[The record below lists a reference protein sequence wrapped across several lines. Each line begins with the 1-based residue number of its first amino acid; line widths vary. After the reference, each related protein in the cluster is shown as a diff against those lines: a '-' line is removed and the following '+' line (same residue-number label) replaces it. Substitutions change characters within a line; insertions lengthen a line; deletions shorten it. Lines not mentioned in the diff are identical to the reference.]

1 MKRIYT
7 ILLIAS
13 TLFFF
18 ACQQEE
24 NLAGGATGYLRL
36 TVNEDMSTNSRADVP
51 EGYKPEQIAV
61 QIVNAEGE
69 TVEETEDW
77 ELWQNK
83 SIELPVGTYTIKAS
97 SNGWDGQAA
106 GFDIPYYTG
115 SKEVTIT
122 AGGEVNETITCTL
135 ANVKVTVNFDKAL
148 LTKVRSVAATVDDD
162 AVSNGASPTYSL
174 SFESTET
181 RSAYF
186 PVSRLFANITVV
198 NNEGASNSMR
208 KELTDAEGNPVKA
221 RDHFILNIKESGTG
235 ESGISVTVDPT
246 THEYSYTFNVSTKSE
261 GSTTEPEEPTGSA
274 TLVASPWDRLAYLK
288 ATNVDAGTNGSI
300 DGLKFQYRATAVTLA
315 EGDETP
321 WTDIVTTAEESTY
334 IAMLTGLTASTT
346 YEYRVVN
353 GEGTQIGSAQ
363 SFTTGEADAQTALV
377 NGGFEDWCE
386 RSAGTALGKKNT
398 TFPCSETDYDAG
410 KLFWDTS
417 NRGANS
423 AGQLDPTNKADDLII
438 SGTYAARLESK
449 LVNAVIIKA
458 FAAASL
464 YTGSFG
470 AANMDMS
477 ATINFGQPF
486 TSRPVAL
493 HGYYQYSP
501 QNVDNVGDDLPA
513 DATVSEGNPDQCA
526 IYIALAKKTYTV
538 NNRQENTFIDFE
550 GDENI
555 IAYGTIE
562 GDYVKTNGAA
572 NGYTEFTI
580 PLQYKESQFGA
591 IPTHIII
598 VCSASKYGDYF
609 TGGEGST
616 LYVDDFSL
624 VYEGTPAIW
633 KNK

>member
-1 MKRIYT
+1 M
-7 ILLIAS
+7 
-13 TLFFF
+13 
-18 ACQQEE
+18 
-24 NLAGGATGYLRL
+24 
-36 TVNEDMSTNSRADVP
+36 
-51 EGYKPEQIAV
+51 
-61 QIVNAEGE
+61 
-69 TVEETEDW
+69 
-77 ELWQNK
+77 
-83 SIELPVGTYTIKAS
+83 
-97 SNGWDGQAA
+97 
-106 GFDIPYYTG
+106 
-115 SKEVTIT
+115 T
-122 AGGEVNETITCTL
+122 AG
-135 ANVKVTVNFDKAL
+135 A
-148 LTKVRSVAATVDDD
+148 
-162 AVSNGASPTYSL
+162 
-174 SFESTET
+174 
-181 RSAYF
+181 
-186 PVSRLFANITVV
+186 
-198 NNEGASNSMR
+198 
-208 KELTDAEGNPVKA
+208 
-221 RDHFILNIKESGTG
+221 
-235 ESGISVTVDPT
+235 
-246 THEYSYTFNVSTKSE
+246 
-261 GSTTEPEEPTGSA
+261 
-274 TLVASPWDRLAYLK
+274 WDRLAYLQ
-288 ATNVDAGTNGSI
+288 ATNVVPGTGVSTE
-300 DGLKFQYRATAVTLA
+300 GMKFQYREASETAVLA
-315 EGDETP
+315 ETDEAS
-321 WTDIVTTAEESTY
+321 WTDVVTTTEENKYT
-334 IAMLTGLTASTT
+334 AMLSGLTAETA
-346 YEYRVVN
+346 YEYRLVN
-353 GEGTQIGSAQ
+353 GNGDVISTQ

-386 RSAGTALGKKNT
+386 RSAGTAIGNKNT

-449 LVNAVIIKA
+449 LVNAFIIKA

-470 AANMDMS
+470 GANMDMS

-501 QNVDNVGDDLPA
+501 QNVDNVGDNLPA

-538 NNRQENTFIDFE
+538 NNKQENTFIDFE

-562 GDYVKTNGAA
+562 GDYVTTDEAA

-580 PLQYKESQFGA
+580 PLQYKESQFGET
-591 IPTHIII
+591 PTHIII

-609 TGGEGST
+609 TGGKGST

>member
-24 NLAGGATGYLRL
+24 NLTGGATGYLRL
-36 TVNEDMSTNSRADVP
+36 TVNEDMSTNSRAVP
-51 EGYKPEQIAV
+51 ENYKPEQIAV

-69 TVEETEDW
+69 TVKETEDW
-77 ELWQNK
+77 ELWSGKQ
-83 SIELPVGTYTIKAS
+83 IELPVGKYTIKAS
-97 SNGWDGQAA
+97 SNGFDGKDA

-115 SKEVTIT
+115 SKGVTIT
-122 AGGEVNETITCTL
+122 ANGEANETIICKL
-135 ANVKVTVNFDKAL
+135 ANVKVTVNFDPAL
-148 LTKVRSVAATVDDD
+148 IAKVRSVAATVDNDEVPND
-162 AVSNGASPTYSL
+162 GTPAVYSL
-174 SFESTET
+174 AFDTEET
-181 RSAYF
+181 RSGYF
-186 PVSRLFANITVV
+186 PVTKLFASITVV
-198 NNEGASNSMR
+198 NKDGDSHSMR

-221 RDHFILNIKESGTG
+221 RDHFILNIKETDTG
-235 ESGISVTVDPT
+235 EQGITVTVDPT
-246 THEYSYTFNVSTKSE
+246 THEYSYTFNVSTK
-261 GSTTEPEEPTGSA
+261 PTSGA
-274 TLVASPWDRLAYLK
+274 TLTAGAWDRLAYLK
-288 ATNVDAGTNGSI
+288 ATNVSTGTGVSAE
-300 DGLKFQYRATAVTLA
+300 GMKFQYRAAVETATLA
-315 EGDETP
+315 EDEEAG
-321 WTDIVTTAEESTY
+321 WTDVVTTTEENNYT
-334 IAMLTGLTASTT
+334 AMLTGLAAETG
-346 YEYRVVN
+346 YECRLVN
-353 GEGTQIGSAQ
+353 GDGDVIATQ
-363 SFTTGEADAQTALV
+363 SFTTGKADAQTALV
-377 NGGFEDWCE
+377 NGGFEDWCV
-386 RSAGTALGKKNT
+386 RSAKTALTNKNT

-410 KLFWDTS
+410 NLYWDTS

-423 AGQLDPTNKADDLII
+423 ISQMDPTNKSTDFVIA
-438 SGTYAARLESK
+438 GTYAAK
-449 LVNAVIIKA
+449 LQSVKVLGSI
-458 FAAASL
+458 FAAASM

-470 AANMDMS
+470 GASMDMS
-477 ATINFGQPF
+477 ATINFGRSF
-486 TSRPVAL
+486 TSRPIAL

-501 QNVDNVGDDLPA
+501 ANVDAVGDNLPA

-526 IYIALAKKTYTV
+526 IYVALTKKTYTI
-538 NNRQENTFIDFE
+538 NNKQEDTFIDFE

-609 TGGEGST
+609 TGGKGST

-624 VYEGTPAIW
+624 VYDGAPAIW

>member
-24 NLAGGATGYLRL
+24 NLTGGATGYLRL
-36 TVNEDMSTNSRADVP
+36 TVNEDMSTNSRAVP
-51 EGYKPEQIAV
+51 ENYKPEQIAV

-69 TVEETEDW
+69 TVKETEDW
-77 ELWQNK
+77 ELWSGKQ
-83 SIELPVGTYTIKAS
+83 IELPVGKYTIKAS
-97 SNGWDGQAA
+97 SNGFDGKDA

-122 AGGEVNETITCTL
+122 ANGEANETIICKL
-135 ANVKVTVNFDKAL
+135 ANVKVTVNFDPAL
-148 LTKVRSVAATVDDD
+148 IAKVRSVAATVDNDEVPND
-162 AVSNGASPTYSL
+162 GTPAVYSL
-174 SFESTET
+174 AFDTEET
-181 RSAYF
+181 RSGYF
-186 PVSRLFANITVV
+186 PVTKLFASITVV
-198 NNEGASNSMR
+198 NKDGDSHSMR

-221 RDHFILNIKESGTG
+221 RDHFILNIKETDTG
-235 ESGISVTVDPT
+235 EQGITVTVDPT
-246 THEYSYTFNVSTKSE
+246 THEYSYTFNVSTK
-261 GSTTEPEEPTGSA
+261 PTSGA
-274 TLVASPWDRLAYLK
+274 TLTAGAWDRLAYLK
-288 ATNVDAGTNGSI
+288 ATNVSTGTGVSAE
-300 DGLKFQYRATAVTLA
+300 GMKFQYRAAVETATLA
-315 EGDETP
+315 EDEEAG
-321 WTDIVTTAEESTY
+321 WTDVVTTTEENNYT
-334 IAMLTGLTASTT
+334 AMLTGLAAETG
-346 YEYRVVN
+346 YECRLVN
-353 GEGTQIGSAQ
+353 GDGDVIATQ
-363 SFTTGEADAQTALV
+363 SFTTGKADAQTALV
-377 NGGFEDWCE
+377 NGGFEDWCV
-386 RSAGTALGKKNT
+386 RSAKTALTNKNT

-410 KLFWDTS
+410 NLYWDTS

-423 AGQLDPTNKADDLII
+423 ISQMDPTNKSTDFVIA
-438 SGTYAARLESK
+438 GTYAAK
-449 LVNAVIIKA
+449 LQSVKVLGSI
-458 FAAASL
+458 FAAASM

-470 AANMDMS
+470 GASMDMS
-477 ATINFGQPF
+477 ATINFGRSF
-486 TSRPVAL
+486 TSRPIAL

-501 QNVDNVGDDLPA
+501 ANVDAVGDNLPA

-526 IYIALAKKTYTV
+526 IYVALTKKTYTI
-538 NNRQENTFIDFE
+538 NNKQEDTFIDFE

-624 VYEGTPAIW
+624 VYDGAPAIW

>member
-24 NLAGGATGYLRL
+24 NLTGGATGYLRL
-36 TVNEDMSTNSRADVP
+36 TVNEDMSTNSRAVP
-51 EGYKPEQIAV
+51 ENYKPEQIAV

-69 TVEETEDW
+69 MVKETEDW
-77 ELWQNK
+77 ELWGGKQ
-83 SIELPVGTYTIKAS
+83 IELPVGKYTIKAS
-97 SNGWDGQAA
+97 SNGFDGKDA

-122 AGGEVNETITCTL
+122 ANGEANETIICKL
-135 ANVKVTVNFDKAL
+135 ANVKVTVNFDPAL
-148 LTKVRSVAATVDDD
+148 IAKVRSVAATVDNDEVPND
-162 AVSNGASPTYSL
+162 GTPAVYSL
-174 SFESTET
+174 AFDTEET
-181 RSAYF
+181 RSGYF
-186 PVSRLFANITVV
+186 PVTKLFASITVV
-198 NNEGASNSMR
+198 NKDGDSNSMR

-363 SFTTGEADAQTALV
+363 SFTTSEADAQTALV
-377 NGGFEDWCE
+377 NGGFEDWCV
-386 RSAGTALGKKNT
+386 RSAKTALTNKNT

-410 KLFWDTS
+410 NLYWDTS

-423 AGQLDPTNKADDLII
+423 ISQMDPTNKSTDFVIA
-438 SGTYAARLESK
+438 GTYAAK
-449 LVNAVIIKA
+449 LQSVKVLGSI
-458 FAAASL
+458 FAAASM

-470 AANMDMS
+470 GASMDMS
-477 ATINFGQPF
+477 ATINFGRSF
-486 TSRPVAL
+486 TSRPIAL

-501 QNVDNVGDDLPA
+501 ANVDAVGDNLPA

-526 IYIALAKKTYTV
+526 IYIALTKKTYTI
-538 NNRQENTFIDFE
+538 NNKQEDTFIDFE

-598 VCSASKYGDYF
+598 VCSASKYGDYM

>member
-18 ACQQEE
+18 ACQQED

-51 EGYKPEQIAV
+51 EGYKSEQIAV

-77 ELWQNK
+77 KLWQNK
-83 SIELPVGTYTIKAS
+83 SIELPVGTYTVKAS
-97 SNGWDGQAA
+97 SNGWDGEAA

-115 SKEVTIT
+115 SKEVTI
-122 AGGEVNETITCTL
+122 AADKEINETITCTL
-135 ANVKVTVNFDKAL
+135 ANVKVTVNFDAAL
-148 LTKVRSVAATVDDD
+148 LAKVRSVAATVDDD
-162 AVSNGASPTYSL
+162 AVSNGASATYSL
-174 SFESTET
+174 AFEPTET

-198 NNEGASNSMR
+198 NNEGVSNSMR
-208 KELTDAEGNPVKA
+208 KELTDEEGNPVKA

-377 NGGFEDWCE
+377 NGGFEDWCV
-386 RSAGTALGKKNT
+386 RSAKTALTNKNT

-410 KLFWDTS
+410 NLYWDTS

-423 AGQLDPTNKADDLII
+423 ISQMDPTNKSTDFVIA
-438 SGTYAARLESK
+438 GTYAAK
-449 LVNAVIIKA
+449 LQSVKVLGSI
-458 FAAASL
+458 FAAASM

-470 AANMDMS
+470 GASMDMS
-477 ATINFGQPF
+477 ATINFGRSF
-486 TSRPVAL
+486 TSRPIAL

-501 QNVDNVGDDLPA
+501 ANVDAVGDNLPA

-526 IYIALAKKTYTV
+526 IYIALTKKTYTI
-538 NNRQENTFIDFE
+538 NNKQEDTFIDFE

-624 VYEGTPAIW
+624 VYEGTPSIW

>member
-18 ACQQEE
+18 ACQQED

-51 EGYKPEQIAV
+51 EDYKPKQIAV

-77 ELWQNK
+77 KLWQNK

-148 LTKVRSVAATVDDD
+148 LTKVHSVAATVDDD

-246 THEYSYTFNVSTKSE
+246 THEYSYTFNVSTK
-261 GSTTEPEEPTGSA
+261 PTSGA
-274 TLVASPWDRLAYLK
+274 TMTAGAWDRLAYLQ
-288 ATNVDAGTNGSI
+288 ATNVVPGTGVSTE
-300 DGLKFQYRATAVTLA
+300 GMKFQYREASETAVLA
-315 EGDETP
+315 ETDETS
-321 WTDIVTTAEESTY
+321 WTDVVTTTEENKYT
-334 IAMLTGLTASTT
+334 AMLTGLTAETA
-346 YEYRVVN
+346 YEYRLVN
-353 GEGTQIGSAQ
+353 GNGDVISTQ

-386 RSAGTALGKKNT
+386 RSAGTAIGDKNT

-449 LVNAVIIKA
+449 LVNAFIIKA

-470 AANMDMS
+470 GANMNMS

-501 QNVDNVGDDLPA
+501 QNVDNVGDNLPA
-513 DATVSEGNPDQCA
+513 DATVSKDTPDKCA
-526 IYIALAKKTYTV
+526 IYIALAKKSYTV
-538 NNRQENTFIDFE
+538 NNMQMDTFIDFE
-550 GDENI
+550 GDDNI

-562 GDYVKTNGAA
+562 GDYVTETAA
-572 NGYTEFTI
+572 KNGYTEFTM
-580 PLQYKESQFGA
+580 PLQYKESQFDEQ
-591 IPTHIII
+591 PTHLIV
-598 VCSASKYGDYF
+598 VCSSSKYGDYF

>member
-24 NLAGGATGYLRL
+24 NLTGGATGYLRL
-36 TVNEDMSTNSRADVP
+36 TVNEDMSTNSRAVP
-51 EGYKPEQIAV
+51 ENYKPEQIAV

-69 TVEETEDW
+69 TVKETEDW
-77 ELWQNK
+77 ELWSGKQ
-83 SIELPVGTYTIKAS
+83 IELPVGKYTIKAS
-97 SNGWDGQAA
+97 SNGFDGKDA

-115 SKEVTIT
+115 SKGVTIT
-122 AGGEVNETITCTL
+122 ANGEANETIICKL
-135 ANVKVTVNFDKAL
+135 ANVKVTVNFDPAL
-148 LTKVRSVAATVDDD
+148 IAKVRSVAATVDNDEVPND
-162 AVSNGASPTYSL
+162 GTPAVYSL
-174 SFESTET
+174 AFDTEET
-181 RSAYF
+181 RSGYF
-186 PVSRLFANITVV
+186 PVTKLFASITVV
-198 NNEGASNSMR
+198 NKDGDSHSMR

-221 RDHFILNIKESGTG
+221 RDHFILNIKETDTG
-235 ESGISVTVDPT
+235 EQGITVTVDPA
-246 THEYSYTFNVSTKSE
+246 THEYSYTFNVSTK
-261 GSTTEPEEPTGSA
+261 PTSGA
-274 TLVASPWDRLAYLK
+274 TLTAGAWDRLAYLK
-288 ATNVDAGTNGSI
+288 ASNVSTGTGVSAE
-300 DGLKFQYRATAVTLA
+300 GMKFQYRAAVETATLA
-315 EGDETP
+315 EDEEAG
-321 WTDIVTTAEESTY
+321 WTDVVTTTEENNYT
-334 IAMLTGLTASTT
+334 AMLTGLAAETG
-346 YEYRVVN
+346 YECRLVN
-353 GEGTQIGSAQ
+353 GDGDVIATQ
-363 SFTTGEADAQTALV
+363 SFTTGKADAQTALV
-377 NGGFEDWCE
+377 NGGFEDWCV
-386 RSAGTALGKKNT
+386 RSAKTALTNKNT

-410 KLFWDTS
+410 NLYWDTS

-423 AGQLDPTNKADDLII
+423 ISQMDPTNKSTDFVIA
-438 SGTYAARLESK
+438 GTYAAK
-449 LVNAVIIKA
+449 LQSVKVLGSI
-458 FAAASL
+458 FAAASM

-470 AANMDMS
+470 GASMDMS
-477 ATINFGQPF
+477 ATINFGRSF
-486 TSRPVAL
+486 TSRPIAL

-501 QNVDNVGDDLPA
+501 ANVDAVGDNLPA

-526 IYIALAKKTYTV
+526 IYVALTKKTYTI
-538 NNRQENTFIDFE
+538 NNKQEDTFIDFE

-624 VYEGTPAIW
+624 VYDGAPAIW

>member
-24 NLAGGATGYLRL
+24 NLTGGATGYLRL
-36 TVNEDMSTNSRADVP
+36 TVNEDMNTNSRAVP
-51 EGYKPEQIAV
+51 ENYKPEQIAV

-69 TVEETEDW
+69 MVKETEDW
-77 ELWQNK
+77 ELWSGKQ
-83 SIELPVGTYTIKAS
+83 IELPVGKYTIKAS
-97 SNGWDGQAA
+97 SNGFDGKDA

-122 AGGEVNETITCTL
+122 ANGEANETIICKL
-135 ANVKVTVNFDKAL
+135 ANVKVTVNFDPAL
-148 LTKVRSVAATVDDD
+148 IAKVRSVAATVDNDEVPND
-162 AVSNGASPTYSL
+162 GTPAVYSL
-174 SFESTET
+174 AFDTEET
-181 RSAYF
+181 RSGYF
-186 PVSRLFANITVV
+186 PVTKLFASITVV
-198 NNEGASNSMR
+198 NKDGDSHSMR

-221 RDHFILNIKESGTG
+221 RDHFILNIKETDTG
-235 ESGISVTVDPT
+235 EQGITVTVDPT
-246 THEYSYTFNVSTKSE
+246 THEYSYTFNVSTK
-261 GSTTEPEEPTGSA
+261 PTSGA
-274 TLVASPWDRLAYLK
+274 TLTAGAWDRLAYLK
-288 ATNVDAGTNGSI
+288 ATNVSTGTGVSTE
-300 DGLKFQYRATAVTLA
+300 GMKFQYRAAVETATLA
-315 EGDETP
+315 EDEESG
-321 WTDIVTTAEESTY
+321 WTDVVTTTEENNHT
-334 IAMLTGLTASTT
+334 AMLTGLAAETA
-346 YEYRVVN
+346 YEYRLVN
-353 GEGTQIGSAQ
+353 GNGEVIATQ

-377 NGGFEDWCE
+377 NGGFEDWCV
-386 RSAGTALGKKNT
+386 RSAKTALTNKNT

-410 KLFWDTS
+410 NLYWDTS

-423 AGQLDPTNKADDLII
+423 ISQMDPTNKSTDFVIA
-438 SGTYAARLESK
+438 GTYAAK
-449 LVNAVIIKA
+449 LQSVKVLGSI
-458 FAAASL
+458 FAAASM

-470 AANMDMS
+470 GASMDMS
-477 ATINFGQPF
+477 ATINFGRSF
-486 TSRPVAL
+486 TSRPIAL

-501 QNVDNVGDDLPA
+501 ANVDAVGDNLPA

-526 IYIALAKKTYTV
+526 IYVALTKKAYTI
-538 NNRQENTFIDFE
+538 NNKQEDTFIDFE

-624 VYEGTPAIW
+624 VYDGAPAIW

>member
-77 ELWQNK
+77 ILWQNK

-106 GFDIPYYTG
+106 GFNIPYYTG
-115 SKEVTIT
+115 SKEVTI
-122 AGGEVNETITCTL
+122 AADKEVNETITCTL

-148 LTKVRSVAATVDDD
+148 LTKVRSVAATVDND

-174 SFESTET
+174 SFESTES

-246 THEYSYTFNVSTKSE
+246 THEYSYTFNVSTK
-261 GSTTEPEEPTGSA
+261 PTSGA
-274 TLVASPWDRLAYLK
+274 TMTAGAWDRLAYLQ
-288 ATNVDAGTNGSI
+288 ATNVVPGTGVSTE
-300 DGLKFQYRATAVTLA
+300 GMKFQYREASETAVLA
-315 EGDETP
+315 ETDEAS
-321 WTDIVTTAEESTY
+321 WTDVVTTTEENKYT
-334 IAMLTGLTASTT
+334 AMLSGLTAETA
-346 YEYRVVN
+346 YEYRLVN
-353 GEGTQIGSAQ
+353 GNGDVISTQ
-363 SFTTGEADAQTALV
+363 SFTTSAADAQTALY
-377 NGGFEDWCE
+377 NGGFELWSQNGQTVYPE
-386 RSAGTALGKKNT
+386 NESSAGNT
-398 TFPCSETDYDAG
+398 TS
-410 KLFWDTS
+410 FWNTS
-417 NRGANS
+417 NPGTSQGLGAIGGAVN
-423 AGQLDPTNKADDLII
+423 PTTGITSPVV
-438 SGTYAARLESK
+438 SGTYAAK
-449 LVNAVIIKA
+449 LQSTNKLSV

-464 YTGSFG
+464 YTGKFQGLSG
-470 AANMDMS
+470 MSANME
-477 ATINFGQPF
+477 FGQPF
-486 TSRPVAL
+486 TSRPIAL
-493 HGYYQYSP
+493 HGYYQYTP
-501 QNVDNVGDDLPA
+501 QKINHVDR
-513 DATVSEGNPDQCA
+513 TPDGVTITNGETMDECS
-526 IYIALAKKTYTV
+526 IFIALAKKSFTF
-538 NNRQENTFIDFE
+538 NNKKEEEYIDYE
-550 GDENI
+550 GDDNI
-555 IAYGTIE
+555 IAYGALPS
-562 GDYVKTNGAA
+562 GAA
-572 NGYTEFTI
+572 TNETANNGYKEFTI
-580 PLQYKESQFGA
+580 PLQYKESQFGET
-591 IPTHIII
+591 PTHIII
-598 VCSASKYGDYF
+598 VCSASKYGDYM
-609 TGGEGST
+609 TGADNSL
-616 LYVDDFSL
+616 LYLDDFSL
-624 VYEGTPAIW
+624 IYEGTPAIW

>member
-36 TVNEDMSTNSRADVP
+36 TVNEDMSTNSRAVP
-51 EGYKPEQIAV
+51 ENYKPEQIAV

-69 TVEETEDW
+69 TVKETEDW
-77 ELWQNK
+77 ELWSGKQ
-83 SIELPVGTYTIKAS
+83 IELPVGKYTIKAS
-97 SNGWDGQAA
+97 SNGFDGKDA

-115 SKEVTIT
+115 SKGVTIT
-122 AGGEVNETITCTL
+122 ANGEANETIICKL
-135 ANVKVTVNFDKAL
+135 ANVKVTVNFDPAL
-148 LTKVRSVAATVDDD
+148 IAKVRSVAATVDNDEVPND
-162 AVSNGASPTYSL
+162 GTPAVYSL
-174 SFESTET
+174 AFDTEET
-181 RSAYF
+181 RSGYF
-186 PVSRLFANITVV
+186 PVTKLFASITVV
-198 NNEGASNSMR
+198 NKDGDSHSMR

-221 RDHFILNIKESGTG
+221 RDHFILNIKETDTG
-235 ESGISVTVDPT
+235 EQGITVTVDPT
-246 THEYSYTFNVSTKSE
+246 THEYSYTFNVSTK
-261 GSTTEPEEPTGSA
+261 PTSGA
-274 TLVASPWDRLAYLK
+274 TLTAGAWDRLAYLK
-288 ATNVDAGTNGSI
+288 ATNVSTGTGVSAE
-300 DGLKFQYRATAVTLA
+300 GMKFQYRAAVETATLA
-315 EGDETP
+315 EDEEAG
-321 WTDIVTTAEESTY
+321 WTDVVTTTEENNYT
-334 IAMLTGLTASTT
+334 AMLTGLAAETG
-346 YEYRVVN
+346 YECRLVN
-353 GEGTQIGSAQ
+353 GDGDVIATQ
-363 SFTTGEADAQTALV
+363 SFTTGKADAQTALV
-377 NGGFEDWCE
+377 NGGFEDWCV
-386 RSAGTALGKKNT
+386 RSAKTALTNKNT

-410 KLFWDTS
+410 NLYWDTS

-423 AGQLDPTNKADDLII
+423 ISQMDPTNKSTDFVIA
-438 SGTYAARLESK
+438 GTYAAK
-449 LVNAVIIKA
+449 LQSVKVLGSI
-458 FAAASL
+458 FAAASM

-470 AANMDMS
+470 GASMDMS
-477 ATINFGQPF
+477 ATINFGRSF
-486 TSRPVAL
+486 TSRPIAL

-501 QNVDNVGDDLPA
+501 ANVDAVGDNLPA

-526 IYIALAKKTYTV
+526 IYVALTKKTYTI
-538 NNRQENTFIDFE
+538 NNKQEDTFIDFE

-624 VYEGTPAIW
+624 VYDGAPAIW

>member
-24 NLAGGATGYLRL
+24 NLTGGATGYLRL

-51 EGYKPEQIAV
+51 EDYKPEQIAV

-77 ELWQNK
+77 KLWQNK

-115 SKEVTIT
+115 SKEVTI
-122 AGGEVNETITCTL
+122 AADKEVNETITCTL

-198 NNEGASNSMR
+198 NNEGVSNSMR

-246 THEYSYTFNVSTKSE
+246 THEYSYTFNVSTK
-261 GSTTEPEEPTGSA
+261 PTSGA
-274 TLVASPWDRLAYLK
+274 TMTAGAWDRLAYLQ
-288 ATNVDAGTNGSI
+288 ATNVVPGTGVSTE
-300 DGLKFQYRATAVTLA
+300 GMKFQYREASETAVLA
-315 EGDETP
+315 ETDETS
-321 WTDIVTTAEESTY
+321 WTDVVTTTEENKYT
-334 IAMLTGLTASTT
+334 AMLTGLTAETA
-346 YEYRVVN
+346 YEYRLVN
-353 GEGTQIGSAQ
+353 GNGDVISTQ

-386 RSAGTALGKKNT
+386 RSAGTAIGDKNT

-449 LVNAVIIKA
+449 LVNAFIIKA

-470 AANMDMS
+470 GANMNMS

-501 QNVDNVGDDLPA
+501 QNVDNVGDNLPA
-513 DATVSEGNPDQCA
+513 DATVSKDTPDKCA
-526 IYIALAKKTYTV
+526 IYIALAKKSYTV
-538 NNRQENTFIDFE
+538 NNMQMDTFIDFE
-550 GDENI
+550 GDDNI

-562 GDYVKTNGAA
+562 GDYVTETAA
-572 NGYTEFTI
+572 KNGYTEFTM
-580 PLQYKESQFGA
+580 PLQYKESQFDEQ
-591 IPTHIII
+591 PTHLIV
-598 VCSASKYGDYF
+598 VCSSSKYGDYF

>member
-1 MKRIYT
+1 MKHIYT

-36 TVNEDMSTNSRADVP
+36 TVNEDMSTNSRAVP
-51 EGYKPEQIAV
+51 ENYKPEQIAV

-69 TVEETEDW
+69 TVKETEDW
-77 ELWQNK
+77 ELWSGKQ
-83 SIELPVGTYTIKAS
+83 IELPVGKYTIKAS
-97 SNGWDGQAA
+97 SNGFDGKDA

-122 AGGEVNETITCTL
+122 ANGEANETIICKL
-135 ANVKVTVNFDKAL
+135 ANVKVTVNFDPAL
-148 LTKVRSVAATVDDD
+148 IAKVRSVAATVDNDEVPND
-162 AVSNGASPTYSL
+162 GTPAVYSL
-174 SFESTET
+174 AFDTEET
-181 RSAYF
+181 RSGYF
-186 PVSRLFANITVV
+186 PVTKLFASITVV
-198 NNEGASNSMR
+198 NKDGDSHSMR

-221 RDHFILNIKESGTG
+221 RDHFILNIKETDTG
-235 ESGISVTVDPT
+235 EQGITVTVDPT
-246 THEYSYTFNVSTKSE
+246 THEYSYTFNVSTK
-261 GSTTEPEEPTGSA
+261 PTSGA
-274 TLVASPWDRLAYLK
+274 TLTAGAWDRLAYLK
-288 ATNVDAGTNGSI
+288 ATNVSTGTGVSAE
-300 DGLKFQYRATAVTLA
+300 GMKFQYRAAVETATLA
-315 EGDETP
+315 EDEEAG
-321 WTDIVTTAEESTY
+321 WTDVVTTTEENNYT
-334 IAMLTGLTASTT
+334 AMLTGLAAETG
-346 YEYRVVN
+346 YECRLVN
-353 GEGTQIGSAQ
+353 GDGDVIATQ
-363 SFTTGEADAQTALV
+363 SFTTGKADAQTALV
-377 NGGFEDWCE
+377 NGGFEDWCV
-386 RSAGTALGKKNT
+386 RSAKTALTNKNT

-410 KLFWDTS
+410 NLYWDTS

-423 AGQLDPTNKADDLII
+423 ISQMDPTNKSTDFVIA
-438 SGTYAARLESK
+438 GTYAAK
-449 LVNAVIIKA
+449 LQSVKVLGSI
-458 FAAASL
+458 FAAASM

-470 AANMDMS
+470 GASMDMS
-477 ATINFGQPF
+477 ATINFGRSF
-486 TSRPVAL
+486 TSRPIAL

-501 QNVDNVGDDLPA
+501 ANVDAVGDNLPA

-526 IYIALAKKTYTV
+526 IYVALTKKTYTI
-538 NNRQENTFIDFE
+538 NNKQEDTFIDFE

-624 VYEGTPAIW
+624 VYDGAPAIW

>member
-18 ACQQEE
+18 ACQQED

-51 EGYKPEQIAV
+51 EDYKPEQIAV

-198 NNEGASNSMR
+198 NNEGVSNSMR

-246 THEYSYTFNVSTKSE
+246 THEYSYTFNVSTK
-261 GSTTEPEEPTGSA
+261 PTSGA
-274 TLVASPWDRLAYLK
+274 TMTAGAWDRLAYLQ
-288 ATNVDAGTNGSI
+288 ATNVVPGTGVSTE
-300 DGLKFQYRATAVTLA
+300 GMKFQYREASETAVLA
-315 EGDETP
+315 ETDETS
-321 WTDIVTTAEESTY
+321 WTDVVTTTEENKYT
-334 IAMLTGLTASTT
+334 AMLTGLTAETA
-346 YEYRVVN
+346 YEYRLVN
-353 GEGTQIGSAQ
+353 GNGDVISTQ
-363 SFTTGEADAQTALV
+363 SFTTGEADAQTALQ
-377 NGGFEDWCE
+377 NGGFEDWCTIQTQGLFGKVNTAYPNA
-386 RSAGTALGKKNT
+386 SADVN
-398 TFPCSETDYDAG
+398 
-410 KLFWDTS
+410 FWDTS
-417 NRGANS
+417 NTGANTVS
-423 AGQLDPTNKADDLII
+423 TNDPTSSVTSPIV
-438 SGTYAARLESK
+438 SGTHAAKLESK
-449 LVNAVIIKA
+449 KVVIA

-464 YTGSFG
+464 YTGTFG
-470 AANMDMS
+470 SVDPSSMS
-477 ATINFGQPF
+477 ATLNFGQPF
-486 TSRPVAL
+486 TSRPIAL
-493 HGYYQYSP
+493 HGYYQYTP
-501 QNVDNVGDDLPA
+501 ANVDNVGDNLPA

-526 IYIALAKKTYTV
+526 IYVALTKKTYTI
-538 NNRQENTFIDFE
+538 NNKQEDTFIDFE

>member
-24 NLAGGATGYLRL
+24 NLTGGATGYLRL

-51 EGYKPEQIAV
+51 EDYKPEQIAV

-115 SKEVTIT
+115 SKEVTIA

-246 THEYSYTFNVSTKSE
+246 THEYSYTFNVSTK
-261 GSTTEPEEPTGSA
+261 PTSGA
-274 TLVASPWDRLAYLK
+274 TMTAGAWDRLAYLQ
-288 ATNVDAGTNGSI
+288 ATNVVPGTGVSTE
-300 DGLKFQYRATAVTLA
+300 GMKFQYREASETAVLA
-315 EGDETP
+315 ETDEAS
-321 WTDIVTTAEESTY
+321 WTDVVTTTEENKYT
-334 IAMLTGLTASTT
+334 AMLSGLTAETA
-346 YEYRVVN
+346 YEYRLVN
-353 GEGTQIGSAQ
+353 GNGDVISTQ

-386 RSAGTALGKKNT
+386 RSAGTAIGDKNT

-449 LVNAVIIKA
+449 LVNAFIIKA

-470 AANMDMS
+470 SANMNMS

-501 QNVDNVGDDLPA
+501 QNVDNVGDNLPA
-513 DATVSEGNPDQCA
+513 DATVSKDTPDKCA
-526 IYIALAKKTYTV
+526 IYIALAKKSYTV
-538 NNRQENTFIDFE
+538 NNMQMDTFIDFE
-550 GDENI
+550 GDDNI

-562 GDYVKTNGAA
+562 GDYVTETAA
-572 NGYTEFTI
+572 KNGYTEFTM
-580 PLQYKESQFGA
+580 PLQYKESQFDEQ
-591 IPTHIII
+591 PTHLIV
-598 VCSASKYGDYF
+598 VCSSSKYGDYF

>member
-1 MKRIYT
+1 MKHIYT

-36 TVNEDMSTNSRADVP
+36 TVNEDMSTNSRAVP
-51 EGYKPEQIAV
+51 ENYKPEQIAV

-69 TVEETEDW
+69 TVKETEDW
-77 ELWQNK
+77 ELWSGKQ
-83 SIELPVGTYTIKAS
+83 IELPVGKYTIKAS
-97 SNGWDGQAA
+97 SNGFDGKDA

-122 AGGEVNETITCTL
+122 ANGEANETIICKL
-135 ANVKVTVNFDKAL
+135 ANVKVTVNFDPAL
-148 LTKVRSVAATVDDD
+148 IAKVRSVAATVDNDEVPND
-162 AVSNGASPTYSL
+162 GTPAVYSL
-174 SFESTET
+174 AFDTEET
-181 RSAYF
+181 RSGYF
-186 PVSRLFANITVV
+186 PVTKLFASITVV
-198 NNEGASNSMR
+198 NKDGDSHSMR

-246 THEYSYTFNVSTKSE
+246 THEYSYTFNVSTK
-261 GSTTEPEEPTGSA
+261 PTSGA
-274 TLVASPWDRLAYLK
+274 TLTAGAWDRLAYLK
-288 ATNVDAGTNGSI
+288 ATNVSTGTGVSTE
-300 DGLKFQYRATAVTLA
+300 GMKFQYRAAVETATLA
-315 EGDETP
+315 EDEESG
-321 WTDIVTTAEESTY
+321 WTDVVTTTEENNHT
-334 IAMLTGLTASTT
+334 AMLTGLAAETA
-346 YEYRVVN
+346 YEYRLVN
-353 GEGTQIGSAQ
+353 GNGEVIATQ

-377 NGGFEDWCE
+377 NGGFEDWCV
-386 RSAGTALGKKNT
+386 RSAKTALTNKNT

-410 KLFWDTS
+410 NLYWDTS

-423 AGQLDPTNKADDLII
+423 ISQMDPTNKSTDFVIA
-438 SGTYAARLESK
+438 GTYAAK
-449 LVNAVIIKA
+449 LQSVKVLGSI
-458 FAAASL
+458 FAAASM

-470 AANMDMS
+470 GASMDMS
-477 ATINFGQPF
+477 ATINFGRSF
-486 TSRPVAL
+486 TSRPIAL

-501 QNVDNVGDDLPA
+501 ANVDAVGDNLPA

-526 IYIALAKKTYTV
+526 IYVALTKKAYTI
-538 NNRQENTFIDFE
+538 NNKQEDTFIDFE

-624 VYEGTPAIW
+624 VYDGAPAIW

>member
-36 TVNEDMSTNSRADVP
+36 TVNEDMSTNSRAVP
-51 EGYKPEQIAV
+51 ENYKPEQIAV

-69 TVEETEDW
+69 TVKETEDW
-77 ELWQNK
+77 ELWSGKQ
-83 SIELPVGTYTIKAS
+83 IELPVGKYTIKAS
-97 SNGWDGQAA
+97 SNGFDGKDA

-115 SKEVTIT
+115 SKEVTI
-122 AGGEVNETITCTL
+122 AADKEVNETITCTL

-148 LTKVRSVAATVDDD
+148 LTKVRSVAATVDNDEVPND
-162 AVSNGASPTYSL
+162 GTPAVYSL
-174 SFESTET
+174 AFDTEET
-181 RSAYF
+181 RSGYF
-186 PVSRLFANITVV
+186 PVTKLFASITVV
-198 NNEGASNSMR
+198 NKDGDSHSMR

-221 RDHFILNIKESGTG
+221 RDHFILNIKETDTG
-235 ESGISVTVDPT
+235 EQGITVTVDPT
-246 THEYSYTFNVSTKSE
+246 THEYSYTFNVSTK
-261 GSTTEPEEPTGSA
+261 PTSGA
-274 TLVASPWDRLAYLK
+274 TLTAGAWDRLAYLK
-288 ATNVDAGTNGSI
+288 ATNVSTGTGVSTE
-300 DGLKFQYRATAVTLA
+300 GMKFQYRAAVETATLA
-315 EGDETP
+315 EDEESG
-321 WTDIVTTAEESTY
+321 WTDVVTTTEENNHT
-334 IAMLTGLTASTT
+334 AMLTGLAAETA
-346 YEYRVVN
+346 YEYRLVN
-353 GEGTQIGSAQ
+353 GNGEVIASQ
-363 SFTTGEADAQTALV
+363 SFTTGKADAQMALV
-377 NGGFEDWCE
+377 NGGFEDWCV
-386 RSAGTALGKKNT
+386 RSAKTAIANKNT

-410 KLFWDTS
+410 NLYWDTS

-423 AGQLDPTNKADDLII
+423 ISQMDPTNKSTDFVIA
-438 SGTYAARLESK
+438 GTYAAK
-449 LVNAVIIKA
+449 LQSVKVLGSI

-470 AANMDMS
+470 GADMDMS
-477 ATINFGQPF
+477 ATINFGRSF
-486 TSRPVAL
+486 TSRPIAL

-501 QNVDNVGDDLPA
+501 ANVDAVGDNLPA

-526 IYIALAKKTYTV
+526 IYVALTKKTYTI
-538 NNRQENTFIDFE
+538 NNKQEDTFIDFE

-624 VYEGTPAIW
+624 VYEGTPSIW

>member
-36 TVNEDMSTNSRADVP
+36 TVNEDMSTNSRAVP
-51 EGYKPEQIAV
+51 ENYKPEQIAV

-69 TVEETEDW
+69 TVKETEDW
-77 ELWQNK
+77 ELWSGKQ
-83 SIELPVGTYTIKAS
+83 IELPVGKYTIKAS
-97 SNGWDGQAA
+97 SNGFDGKDA

-122 AGGEVNETITCTL
+122 ANGEANETIICKL
-135 ANVKVTVNFDKAL
+135 ANVKVTVNFDPAL
-148 LTKVRSVAATVDDD
+148 IAKVRSVAATVDNDEVPND
-162 AVSNGASPTYSL
+162 GTPAVYSL
-174 SFESTET
+174 AFDTEET
-181 RSAYF
+181 RSGYF
-186 PVSRLFANITVV
+186 PVTKLFASITVV
-198 NNEGASNSMR
+198 NKDGDSHSMR

-353 GEGTQIGSAQ
+353 GEGTQIGSTQ
-363 SFTTGEADAQTALV
+363 SFTTGEADAQTALY
-377 NGGFEDWCE
+377 NGGFELWSQNGQTVYPE
-386 RSAGTALGKKNT
+386 NESSAGNT
-398 TFPCSETDYDAG
+398 TS
-410 KLFWDTS
+410 FWNTS
-417 NRGANS
+417 NPGTSQGLGAFGGAVN
-423 AGQLDPTNKADDLII
+423 PTT
-438 SGTYAARLESK
+438 STTSPVVEGTYAAK
-449 LVNAVIIKA
+449 LQSTNKLSV

-464 YTGSFG
+464 YTGKFQGLSG
-470 AANMDMS
+470 MSANME
-477 ATINFGQPF
+477 FGQPF
-486 TSRPVAL
+486 TSRPIAL
-493 HGYYQYSP
+493 HGYYQYTP
-501 QNVDNVGDDLPA
+501 QKINHVDG
-513 DATVSEGNPDQCA
+513 TPDGVTITNGETMDECS
-526 IYIALAKKTYTV
+526 IFIALAKKSFTF
-538 NNRQENTFIDFE
+538 NNKKEEEYIDYE
-550 GDENI
+550 GDDNI
-555 IAYGTIE
+555 IAYGALPS
-562 GDYVKTNGAA
+562 GAA
-572 NGYTEFTI
+572 TNETANNGYKEFTI
-580 PLQYKESQFGA
+580 PLQYKESQFGET
-591 IPTHIII
+591 PTHIII
-598 VCSASKYGDYF
+598 VCSASKYGDYM
-609 TGGEGST
+609 TGADNSL
-616 LYVDDFSL
+616 LYLDDFSL
-624 VYEGTPAIW
+624 IYEGTPAIW

>member
-36 TVNEDMSTNSRADVP
+36 TVNEDMSTNSRAVP
-51 EGYKPEQIAV
+51 ENYKPEQIAV

-69 TVEETEDW
+69 TVKETEDW
-77 ELWQNK
+77 ELWSGKQ
-83 SIELPVGTYTIKAS
+83 IELPVGKYTIKAS
-97 SNGWDGQAA
+97 SNGFDGKDA

-122 AGGEVNETITCTL
+122 ANGEANETIICKL
-135 ANVKVTVNFDKAL
+135 ANVKVTVNFDPAL
-148 LTKVRSVAATVDDD
+148 IAKVRSVAATVDNDEVPND
-162 AVSNGASPTYSL
+162 GTPAVYSL
-174 SFESTET
+174 AFDTEET
-181 RSAYF
+181 RSGYF
-186 PVSRLFANITVV
+186 PVTKLFASITVV
-198 NNEGASNSMR
+198 NKDGDSHSMR

-221 RDHFILNIKESGTG
+221 RDHFILNIKESGTD

-353 GEGTQIGSAQ
+353 GEGTQIGSTQ
-363 SFTTGEADAQTALV
+363 SFTTGEADAQTALY
-377 NGGFEDWCE
+377 NGGFELWSQNGQTVYPE
-386 RSAGTALGKKNT
+386 NESSAGNT
-398 TFPCSETDYDAG
+398 TS
-410 KLFWDTS
+410 FWNTS
-417 NRGANS
+417 NPGTSQGLGAFGGAVN
-423 AGQLDPTNKADDLII
+423 PTT
-438 SGTYAARLESK
+438 STTSPVVEGTYAAK
-449 LVNAVIIKA
+449 LQSTNKLSV

-464 YTGSFG
+464 YTGKFQGLSG
-470 AANMDMS
+470 MSANME
-477 ATINFGQPF
+477 FGQPF
-486 TSRPVAL
+486 TSRPIAL
-493 HGYYQYSP
+493 HGYYQYTP
-501 QNVDNVGDDLPA
+501 QKINHVDG
-513 DATVSEGNPDQCA
+513 TPDGVTITNGETMDECS
-526 IYIALAKKTYTV
+526 IFIALAKKSFTF
-538 NNRQENTFIDFE
+538 NNKKEEEYIDYE
-550 GDENI
+550 GDDNI
-555 IAYGTIE
+555 IAYGALPS
-562 GDYVKTNGAA
+562 GAA
-572 NGYTEFTI
+572 TNETANNGYKEFTI
-580 PLQYKESQFGA
+580 PLQYKESQFGET
-591 IPTHIII
+591 PTHIII
-598 VCSASKYGDYF
+598 VCSASKYGDYM
-609 TGGEGST
+609 TGADNSL
-616 LYVDDFSL
+616 LYLDDFSL
-624 VYEGTPAIW
+624 IYEGTPAIW

>member
-24 NLAGGATGYLRL
+24 NLTGGATGYLRL
-36 TVNEDMSTNSRADVP
+36 TVNEDMSTNSRAVP
-51 EGYKPEQIAV
+51 ENYKPEQIAV

-69 TVEETEDW
+69 TVKETEDW
-77 ELWQNK
+77 ELWSGKQ
-83 SIELPVGTYTIKAS
+83 IELPVGKYTIKAS
-97 SNGWDGQAA
+97 SNGFDGKDA

-115 SKEVTIT
+115 SKGVTIT
-122 AGGEVNETITCTL
+122 ANGEANETIICKL
-135 ANVKVTVNFDKAL
+135 ANVKVTVNFDPAL
-148 LTKVRSVAATVDDD
+148 IAKVRSVAATVDNDEVPND
-162 AVSNGASPTYSL
+162 GTPAVYSL
-174 SFESTET
+174 AFDTEET
-181 RSAYF
+181 RSGYF
-186 PVSRLFANITVV
+186 PVTKLFASITVV
-198 NNEGASNSMR
+198 NKDGDSHSMR

-221 RDHFILNIKESGTG
+221 RDHFILNIKETDTG
-235 ESGISVTVDPT
+235 EQGITVTVDPT
-246 THEYSYTFNVSTKSE
+246 THEYSYTFNVSTK
-261 GSTTEPEEPTGSA
+261 PTSGA
-274 TLVASPWDRLAYLK
+274 TLTAGAWDRLAYLK
-288 ATNVDAGTNGSI
+288 ATNVSTGTGVSTE
-300 DGLKFQYRATAVTLA
+300 GMKFQYRAAVETATLA
-315 EGDETP
+315 EDEESG
-321 WTDIVTTAEESTY
+321 WTDVVTTTEENNHT
-334 IAMLTGLTASTT
+334 AMLTGLAAETA
-346 YEYRVVN
+346 YEYRLVN
-353 GEGTQIGSAQ
+353 GNGEVIATQ

-377 NGGFEDWCE
+377 NGGFEDWCV
-386 RSAGTALGKKNT
+386 RSAKTALTNKNT

-410 KLFWDTS
+410 NLYWDTS

-423 AGQLDPTNKADDLII
+423 ISQMDPTNKSTDFVIA
-438 SGTYAARLESK
+438 GTYAAK
-449 LVNAVIIKA
+449 LQSVKVLGSI
-458 FAAASL
+458 FAAASM

-470 AANMDMS
+470 GASMDMS
-477 ATINFGQPF
+477 ATINFGRSF
-486 TSRPVAL
+486 TSRPIAL

-501 QNVDNVGDDLPA
+501 ANVDAVGDNLPA

-526 IYIALAKKTYTV
+526 IYVALTKKAYTI
-538 NNRQENTFIDFE
+538 NNKQEDTFIDFE

-624 VYEGTPAIW
+624 VYDGAPAIW

>member
-36 TVNEDMSTNSRADVP
+36 TVNEDMSTNSRAVP
-51 EGYKPEQIAV
+51 ENYKPEQIAV

-69 TVEETEDW
+69 MVKETEDW
-77 ELWQNK
+77 ELWGGKQ
-83 SIELPVGTYTIKAS
+83 IELPVGKYTIKAS
-97 SNGWDGQAA
+97 SNGFDGKDA

-122 AGGEVNETITCTL
+122 ANGEANETIICKL
-135 ANVKVTVNFDKAL
+135 ANVKVTVNFDPAL
-148 LTKVRSVAATVDDD
+148 IAKVRSVAATVDNDEVPND
-162 AVSNGASPTYSL
+162 GTPAVYSL
-174 SFESTET
+174 AFDTEET
-181 RSAYF
+181 RSGYF
-186 PVSRLFANITVV
+186 PVTKLFASITVV
-198 NNEGASNSMR
+198 NKDGDSHSMR

-246 THEYSYTFNVSTKSE
+246 THEYSYTFNVSTK
-261 GSTTEPEEPTGSA
+261 PTSGA
-274 TLVASPWDRLAYLK
+274 TMTAGAWDRLAYLQ
-288 ATNVDAGTNGSI
+288 ATNVVPGTGVSTE
-300 DGLKFQYRATAVTLA
+300 GMKFQYREASETAVLA
-315 EGDETP
+315 ETDEAS
-321 WTDIVTTAEESTY
+321 WTDVVTTTEENKYT
-334 IAMLTGLTASTT
+334 AMLTGLTAETA
-346 YEYRVVN
+346 YEYRLVN
-353 GEGTQIGSAQ
+353 GNGDVISTQ

-377 NGGFEDWCE
+377 NGGFEDWCV
-386 RSAGTALGKKNT
+386 RSAKTALTNKNT

-410 KLFWDTS
+410 NLYWDTS

-423 AGQLDPTNKADDLII
+423 ISQMDPTNKSTDFVIA
-438 SGTYAARLESK
+438 GTYAAK
-449 LVNAVIIKA
+449 LQSVKVLGSI
-458 FAAASL
+458 FAAASM

-470 AANMDMS
+470 GASMDMS
-477 ATINFGQPF
+477 ATINFGRSF
-486 TSRPVAL
+486 TSRPIAL

-501 QNVDNVGDDLPA
+501 ANVDAVGDNLPA

-526 IYIALAKKTYTV
+526 IYVALTKKTYTI
-538 NNRQENTFIDFE
+538 NNKQEDTFIDFE

-580 PLQYKESQFGA
+580 PLQYKESQFGET
-591 IPTHIII
+591 PSYIII

-609 TGGEGST
+609 TGGTGST
-616 LYVDDFSL
+616 LYLDDFSL